1 MQQLVLSLVTLVAI
15 AAPSQ
20 LLLLDLL
27 GILKA
32 PGSIKKLAPPALLL
46 LVAVIVYSVST
57 GLALAGLIGVG
68 LLAGIIGTVALDS
81 IRIPGYLLG
90 YMPLDLPLRFGTKV
104 FDLDQKFML
113 GMMSKVMHY
122 INEQMG
128 NGVPSTALM
137 DARGFPTLSV
147 RVVRRFARPT
157 MGEVL
162 QQNSVPLRRVRLTGY
177 LWHYSN
183 GASFGVAHV
192 LLFGRGAWVYTIGFG
207 LLLAL
212 VFLMIVRYLVPPMK
226 LGVGLPSVVLL
237 AHAALIV
244 TLGLITQSL
253 VTPSEQTYSFL
264 HMLGS

>member
-1 MQQLVLSLVTLVAI
+1 MQLVLSLVALVAI

-46 LVAVIVYSVST
+46 LGGVIVYSVLN

-90 YMPLDLPLRFGTKV
+90 YMPLDLPLRFGTKAL
-104 FDLDQKFML
+104 DLDQKFML
-113 GMMSKVMHY
+113 GMMGKVMRY

-147 RVVRRFARPT
+147 RVIRRFARPT

-162 QQNSVPLRRVRLTGY
+162 QQNSVPLRRVRLAGY

-212 VFLMIVRYLVPPMK
+212 VFLMIIRYLVPPMK
-226 LGVGLPSVVLL
+226 LGVGLPLVVLL
-237 AHAALIV
+237 AHAALSV

-264 HMLGS
+264 HMLGY